1 MKSFKDILNM
11 CTLVLN
17 GNLHRFQCGSCSF
30 SFDVGTLN
38 EWNPGEI
45 WYPSLHLVLST
56 STPLWRWY
64 YLRWK
69 KKCNI
74 YINIQVTN
82 EGMAASEND
91 DALDS
96 TKIDSE
102 FVSKKVS
109 D

>member
-1 MKSFKDILNM
+1 MLSI
-11 CTLVLN
+11 T
-17 GNLHRFQCGSCSF
+17 SP
-30 SFDVGTLN
+30 GTLN
-38 EWNPGEI
+38 INSSMKMVL
-45 WYPSLHLVLST
+45 PSL
-56 STPLWRWY
+56 RKEMQY
-64 YLRWK
+64 
-69 KKCNI
+69 I

>member
-1 MKSFKDILNM
+1 MVSI
-11 CTLVLN
+11 T
-17 GNLHRFQCGSCSF
+17 SP
-30 SFDVGTLN
+30 GTLN
-38 EWNPGEI
+38 INSSMKMVL
-45 WYPSLHLVLST
+45 PSL
-56 STPLWRWY
+56 RKEMQY
-64 YLRWK
+64 
-69 KKCNI
+69 I

-82 EGMAASEND
+82 EGMTASEND

>member
-1 MKSFKDILNM
+1 MVSI
-11 CTLVLN
+11 T
-17 GNLHRFQCGSCSF
+17 SP
-30 SFDVGTLN
+30 GTLN
-38 EWNPGEI
+38 INSSMKMVL
-45 WYPSLHLVLST
+45 PSLRKEMQYT
-56 STPLWRWY
+56 
-64 YLRWK
+64 
-69 KKCNI
+69 

>member
-1 MKSFKDILNM
+1 MVSI
-11 CTLVLN
+11 T
-17 GNLHRFQCGSCSF
+17 SP
-30 SFDVGTLN
+30 GTLN
-38 EWNPGEI
+38 INSSMKMVL
-45 WYPSLHLVLST
+45 PSL
-56 STPLWRWY
+56 RKEMQY
-64 YLRWK
+64 
-69 KKCNI
+69 I

>member
-1 MKSFKDILNM
+1 M
-11 CTLVLN
+11 
-17 GNLHRFQCGSCSF
+17 Q
-30 SFDVGTLN
+30 
-38 EWNPGEI
+38 
-45 WYPSLHLVLST
+45 Y
-56 STPLWRWY
+56 
-64 YLRWK
+64 
-69 KKCNI
+69 I